1 MKLFLIGMHIC
12 IVLHRTFKGSPRE
25 TASKRVNKFF
35 KCSLDKK
42 GFSVSKKRVLLANP
56 LMVRKHAVVRTFVM
70 FLHKELFYA
79 VCVFKSGHSWGEK
92 GSSMVL

>member
-70 FLHKELFYA
+70 FLRVYTLGGKRVLPWFFKCSWELI
-79 VCVFKSGHSWGEK
+79 K
-92 GSSMVL
+92 GP